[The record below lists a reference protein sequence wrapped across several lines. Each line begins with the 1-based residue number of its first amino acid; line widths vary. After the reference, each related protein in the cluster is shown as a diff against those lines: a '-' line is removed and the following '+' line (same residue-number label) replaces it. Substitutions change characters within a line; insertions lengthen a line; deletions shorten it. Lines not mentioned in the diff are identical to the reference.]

1 MKITILPSGEEHEVD
16 PNRILTKENV
26 ISDMEIALKGKGIDY
41 DILMTLSF
49 YMEFAI
55 STKDIAVIDRV
66 HNRII
71 YHILKGYHKLID

>member
-1 MKITILPSGEEHEVD
+1 MEVTILPSGKKVELD

-26 ISDMEIALKGKGIDY
+26 ISDMEIALKDKGIDY
-41 DILMTLSF
+41 DTLMTLSF
-49 YMEFAI
+49 YMDFAI